1 MWVRERNVYVSFFKL
16 KAVFETFTRAFSI
29 MKLIR
34 LMSESNKLLAT
45 FTNFGRVTLV
55 IFLSLGMLELS
66 VTVTL
71 GKS

>member
-1 MWVRERNVYVSFFKL
+1 
-16 KAVFETFTRAFSI
+16 

-55 IFLSLGMLELS
+55 IFLSLDKLKLS
-66 VTVTL
+66 VMVTL
-71 GKS
+71 GKSWLQL

>member
-1 MWVRERNVYVSFFKL
+1 
-16 KAVFETFTRAFSI
+16 

-45 FTNFGRVTLV
+45 FTNFGRVTFV

-71 GKS
+71 GKSWL